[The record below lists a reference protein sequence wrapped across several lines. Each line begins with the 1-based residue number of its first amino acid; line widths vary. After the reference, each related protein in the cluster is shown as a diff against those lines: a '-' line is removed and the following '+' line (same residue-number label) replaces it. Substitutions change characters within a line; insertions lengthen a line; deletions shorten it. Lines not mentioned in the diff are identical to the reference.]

1 MITPMSLILLSGPR
15 LTHAVNRADDALRN
29 GERMT
34 KKLVDSLSLLKTRR
48 DELQT
53 KLVEAREREAPE
65 LEGIDWS
72 QIFG

>member
-1 MITPMSLILLSGPR
+1 MSLILLSGPR

-53 KLVEAREREAPE
+53 KLVEARAAENPE
-65 LEGIDWS
+65 LEGFDFDA
-72 QIFG
+72 IFG